1 MSKKSELESLCA
13 YRDEVVVL
21 SIVEACMKRKDKVIP
36 AKLGK
41 SSLLIKD
48 HAAGNFSAG
57 LGVLVDG
64 FESIQVR
71 RMLLSHEVNGRI
83 CSRTQSAQE
92 IVIVEARV
100 GVGRLGIDSASSL

>member
-1 MSKKSELESLCA
+1 
-13 YRDEVVVL
+13 
-21 SIVEACMKRKDKVIP
+21 MKRKDKIIP

-48 HAAGNFSAG
+48 HAASDFSAG

-71 RMLLSHEVNGRI
+71 RILLSHEVNGRI
-83 CSRTQSAQE
+83 CSHTQGAQE

-100 GVGRLGIDSASSL
+100 GVDRLGIDSASSL